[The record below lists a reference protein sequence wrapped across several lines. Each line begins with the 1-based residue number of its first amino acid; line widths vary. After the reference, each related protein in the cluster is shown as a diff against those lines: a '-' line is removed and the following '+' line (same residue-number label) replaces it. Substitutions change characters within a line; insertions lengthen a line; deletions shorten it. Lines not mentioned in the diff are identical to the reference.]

1 MHIIDNLDMTKK
13 PGAAGAKKLLY
24 AHVLLDRSGSMGPI
38 ARQTVDA
45 FNEYV
50 NGLAMTDGLDAR
62 ISLTIFDTEGI
73 DLIRDKVPASAPQAK
88 LAVTEFLP
96 RAGTPLNDAIGR
108 TISEVIADRAALRPG
123 ENVAFVILTDGL
135 ENSSRE
141 YKLDMIKALLEK
153 VQKEYGWLVLYLGAN
168 QDAFSEGVAHRGTM
182 AANTMQYDTHNISA
196 SLTAASR
203 ASASYGLT
211 GSNVARGVGF
221 TDEERK
227 KAAAGTRQEGLSV
240 PQTGDA

>member
-1 MHIIDNLDMTKK
+1 MIDDLDMSRKGAQ
-13 PGAAGAKKLLY
+13 PGAKLLY

-50 NGLAMTDGLDAR
+50 NGLAVTDGLDAR

-73 DLIRDKVPASAPQAK
+73 DLIRDKVPAKAPQAK
-88 LAVTEFLP
+88 LSITEFLP

-108 TISEVIADRAALRPG
+108 TVSEVIADRAALRPG
-123 ENVAFVILTDGL
+123 EGVAFVILTDGL

-141 YKLDMIKALLEK
+141 YKLEMIKALLEK
-153 VQKEYGWLVLYLGAN
+153 VQKEFGWLVLYLGAN
-168 QDAFSEGVAHRGTM
+168 QDAFTEGVAHRGTS
-182 AANTMQYDTHNISA
+182 AANTMGYDTANMSA
-196 SLTAASR
+196 SLSAASR

-211 GSNVARGVGF
+211 GSNVAEGTGF

-227 KAAAGTRQEGLSV
+227 RAAGK
-240 PQTGDA
+240 